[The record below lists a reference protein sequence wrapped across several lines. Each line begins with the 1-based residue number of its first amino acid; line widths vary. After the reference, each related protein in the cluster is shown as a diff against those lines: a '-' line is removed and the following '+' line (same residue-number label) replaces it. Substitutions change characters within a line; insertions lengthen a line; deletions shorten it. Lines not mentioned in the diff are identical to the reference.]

1 MKLTMKRINSKT
13 ACAVCAAALILGT
26 VSGCGKPVKDAETAG
41 ENENISEITPQA
53 TAAPTSTP
61 KISTQYNSLDEGDKD
76 EISQVRA
83 ELASVAQSCMDIYE
97 TADRGKAINAVLSA
111 DTVRAMVDRIGQ
123 QGFAAVDYAGN
134 LDMRCPEA
142 IEYFGSQI
150 DGGSDISVSYYMVY
164 NDGQISVYHL
174 GRQNGLWYLIAM
186 SSGWDKNCKPEIL
199 TEGRY
204 VIGDVRYTDKGW
216 LIYSRDTDSFDA
228 NQRSNTNSYVFVRV
242 KPCDADKKAL
252 CDKYIKPIGYFENNL
267 FTTTWTQADFTP
279 IDFNSL
285 FSMLFGMYNGT
296 QSLTASNV
304 ENYYPSVEGTRLSL
318 IPTENFERIVQQYFN
333 IDSSVLKAISD
344 YSYERGGYYFLGYAD
359 GMYNVTPRFPE
370 PEVTDYWY
378 NSDGSLTMRVDAV
391 FKWYGTDQAFSHDV
405 TVMETSGG
413 FRYVSN
419 TLYADETSILPERKL
434 STLLDIELGK

>member
-1 MKLTMKRINSKT
+1 MKRIICMICT
-13 ACAVCAAALILGT
+13 GALAFGMLA
-26 VSGCGKPVKDAETAG
+26 GCGKKAASSETPAETG
-41 ENENISEITPQA
+41 STQEIIPQA
-53 TAAPTSTP
+53 TAAPVSTP
-61 KISTQYNSLDEGDKD
+61 KISARYNSLDEGDKD
-76 EISQVRA
+76 EVSQVRA
-83 ELASVAQSCMDIYE
+83 ELSSVAQSCMDIYE
-97 TADRGKAINAVLSA
+97 TADRGSAINAVLSA

-123 QGFAAVDYAGN
+123 QGFAAIDFDGR
-134 LDMRCPEA
+134 LDMRCPES
-142 IEYFGSQI
+142 IEYFGSCI
-150 DGGSDISVSYYMVY
+150 DSGNDISVSYYMVY

-186 SSGWDKNCKPEIL
+186 SSGWDKNCKPEFL

-204 VIGDVRYTDKGW
+204 VIGDVRYTEKGW

-228 NQRSNTNSYVFVRV
+228 NQRSNTNSYVFIRV
-242 KPCDADKKAL
+242 KPCAADKKAL

-304 ENYYPSVEGTRLSL
+304 EGYYPSVGGTRLSL
-318 IPTENFERIVQQYFN
+318 VPTESFERTVQHYFN

-344 YSYERGGYYFLGYAD
+344 YSFERGGYYFLGYAD

-378 NSDGSLTMRVDAV
+378 NSDGSVTMRVDAV
-391 FKWYGTDQAFSHDV
+391 FKWYGTDRAFSHDV
-405 TVMETSGG
+405 TVMETSDG

-419 TLYADETSILPERKL
+419 TLYADENSILPERKL
-434 STLLDIELGK
+434 SMLLDIELEKLDS

>member
-1 MKLTMKRINSKT
+1 MKRIICMI
-13 ACAVCAAALILGT
+13 CAVILT
-26 VSGCGKPVKDAETAG
+26 VGMFTGCGKNK
-41 ENENISEITPQA
+41 NSEASVEGGGASDSASQA
-53 TAAPTSTP
+53 TAAPTGTP
-61 KISTQYNSLDEGDKD
+61 KISTRYNSLDEGDED

-83 ELASVAQSCMDIYE
+83 ELSTVAQSCMEIYE
-97 TADRGKAINAVLSA
+97 TADRGNAINAVLSA
-111 DTVRAMVDRIGQ
+111 DTVRAMVDRIGEL
-123 QGFAAVDYAGN
+123 GYAAVDYSGN

-142 IEYFGSQI
+142 IEYFGSRI
-150 DGGSDISVSYYMVY
+150 DSVEDISVSYYTVY

-174 GRQNGLWYLIAM
+174 GRQSSMWYLIAM

-204 VIGDVRYTDKGW
+204 VIGDVQYTDKGW

-228 NQRSNTNSYVFVRV
+228 NQRSNTNSYVFIRV
-242 KPCDADKKAL
+242 KPYDADKKAL

-267 FTTTWTQADFTP
+267 FTTTWTQSDFSQ

-304 ENYYPSVEGTRLSL
+304 ENYYSSIDGTRLSL
-318 IPTENFERIVQQYFN
+318 IPTESFERIVQRYFN

-344 YSYERGGYYFLGYAD
+344 YSSERGGYYFIGYAD

-378 NSDGSLTMRVDAV
+378 NSDGSITMRVDAV

-405 TVMETSGG
+405 TVMDTSDG
-413 FRYVSN
+413 FKYISN
-419 TLYADETSILPERKL
+419 TLYTDENSILPERKL
-434 STLLDIELGK
+434 STLLDIELEDLNS